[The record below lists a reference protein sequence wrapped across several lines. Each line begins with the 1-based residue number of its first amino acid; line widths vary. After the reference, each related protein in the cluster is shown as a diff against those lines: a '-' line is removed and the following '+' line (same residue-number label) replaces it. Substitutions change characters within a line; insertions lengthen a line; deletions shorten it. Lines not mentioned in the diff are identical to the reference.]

1 MTIDESYARSLVERL
16 YENRRMRTQAE
27 TDRFIAAM
35 QLLKGH
41 PRNHPIPGL
50 LPSLLRVF
58 DDQCEMHEVM
68 WGVIHYIELYD
79 MDEYLAALTHATPEL
94 VPSAVGWLAEIYLRI
109 LLHDQLRNTLI
120 VLLASLPVEILQAI
134 YHVMEQIEEDYD
146 ERTDVSDM
154 KAQITTLL
162 TGPSHN

>member
-1 MTIDESYARSLVERL
+1 MDDSYPYALVERL
-16 YENRRMRTQAE
+16 YQNRRMKTQAE
-27 TDRFIAAM
+27 TDRFIAAIR
-35 QLLKGH
+35 LLEGH
-41 PRNHPIPGL
+41 SRIHPIPGL

-68 WGVIHYIELYD
+68 WGVIHYIERYD

-94 VPSAVGWLAEIYLRI
+94 VPPAVGWLAEIYLRI
-109 LLHDQLRNTLI
+109 LLHDQVRNTLI
-120 VLLASLPVEILQAI
+120 ALLPSLPVEILRAI
-134 YHVMEQIEEDYD
+134 YRVMEQIEEDYD

-154 KAQITTLL
+154 KARITTLL